1 MNLLR
6 FDKPDFSKVLVP
18 NSSFGNKEQG
28 NGEKKLLKAG
38 ESFTVSRGVYHKFFN
53 ETDKEV
59 IASAEVSEGFAFMLT
74 QLYGVAN
81 DNPEIF
87 ASPKLLLQL
96 SAWGS
101 DFDSYL
107 KDNYLIYCILAD
119 SLCIF
124 CLIF

>member
-1 MNLLR
+1 MKKFFRILLYSILVYLLVALVMNLLR

-74 QLYGVAN
+74 QYMV
-81 DNPEIF
+81 
-87 ASPKLLLQL
+87 LQMIIL
-96 SAWGS
+96 K
-101 DFDSYL
+101 FLHLQNSYS
-107 KDNYLIYCILAD
+107 NYLLGEVIL
-119 SLCIF
+119 IR
-124 CLIF
+124 I